1 MQHDMLD
8 SVLVLLA
15 LSVVSV
21 MVMRHYRLPPILA
34 YLAIG
39 VVVGPYGLRWI
50 PETEVIQVMA
60 EVGVVFLIF
69 TIGLEFSFAQFFS
82 MRRTIIGLG
91 GAQVAISTLFGGLIA
106 WYIGLSWQSALVA
119 GGAMALSS
127 TALVIKQLTEQVEMQ
142 SRHGRNALGVLLF
155 QDLAAVPLLVVIPIL
170 AGGQEGS
177 LTGPLVL
184 ALAKA
189 LLVFALIFL
198 LGHFFLKRILFAVA
212 SARSAELFTL
222 TALFLALAAAW
233 LTQWFGLSLALG
245 AFLAGML
252 LSETEYRH
260 QIETD
265 IRPFRDVLMGLFF
278 ISIAAQLN
286 IKLLPQ
292 MWHWILLLLAGLLI
306 GKGVLIAVMSRLFGD
321 EPGVAFR
328 TGAVLGQG
336 GEFGFAII
344 AVALQNNLLA
354 LDDSYPIVASL
365 ILSMFISPLII
376 RHNGILA
383 KLLFPKSYLKN
394 RDLMANRISIATGD
408 LQDHV
413 VICGFGRIGQHLG
426 KFLRIEGI
434 EYLAL
439 DLDPYL
445 IKEASSA
452 GEPVIYGDSTHP
464 EILSASGIKR
474 ARAVVVTSSSIVVA
488 EKTINA
494 ARSVNDRLPIIARV
508 VDDLNLD
515 RLESAGASEVV
526 PEALEASMMLAT
538 YLLERLNVP
547 MDEVLRLVEN
557 ARANH
562 YQDLRCFFH
571 GKETPDDSLAAI
583 RLHSVVLGAK
593 AFAIGKRINQLE
605 LHERGVLVYALKR
618 GAIRGDAPDVNLQL
632 AEGDTLVLEGPKDQL
647 EWAESYLLD
656 GA

>member
-1 MQHDMLD
+1 MQHAILD
-8 SVLVLLA
+8 AVLILLA

-21 MVMRHYRLPPILA
+21 MLMRRLRLPPILA

-39 VVVGPYGLRWI
+39 VIVGPSGLHWI
-50 PETEVIQVMA
+50 PDTEVIQVMA

-69 TIGLEFSFAQFFS
+69 TIGLEFSFSQFFS

-91 GAQVAISTLFGGLIA
+91 GAQVMISTLFGGLIA
-106 WYIGLSWQSALVA
+106 WQIGLTWQAALVA

-127 TALVIKQLTEQVEMQ
+127 TALVIKQLTEQLEMQ

-170 AGGQEGS
+170 AKGSEGS
-177 LTGPLVL
+177 LAGPLSI

-189 LLVFALIFL
+189 ILVFALIFL
-198 LGHFFLKRILFAVA
+198 LGHFFLRRVLFAVA

-222 TALFLALAAAW
+222 TALLLALAAAW
-233 LTQWFGLSLALG
+233 MTQWFGLSLALG

-252 LSETEYRH
+252 LAETEYRH

-286 IKLLPQ
+286 LKILPEI
-292 MWHWILLLLAGLLI
+292 WHWILLLLAGVLI
-306 GKGVLIAVMSRLFGD
+306 GKAVLIGVLSRLFGD

-336 GEFGFAII
+336 SEFGFAII

-365 ILSMFISPLII
+365 ILSMFLSPLII
-376 RHNGILA
+376 RNNGLLA
-383 KLLFPKSYLKN
+383 KWLFPNSYLRN
-394 RDLMANRISIATGD
+394 RDLMANRISKATKG

-413 VICGFGRIGQHLG
+413 VICGFGRIGQHLA

-439 DLDPYL
+439 DLDPFL
-445 IKEASSA
+445 IKEASTA
-452 GEPVIYGDSTHP
+452 GEPVIYGDCTHP
-464 EILSASGIKR
+464 EILAASGLRR
-474 ARAVVVTSSSIVVA
+474 ARAVVVTSSSIAVA
-488 EKTINA
+488 ERAVMA
-494 ARSVNDRLPIIARV
+494 ARAVNDNLPIIARV
-508 VDDLNLD
+508 VDDLNLN
-515 RLESAGASEVV
+515 RLEKVGASEVV

-571 GKETPDDSLAAI
+571 GRETPEDNPEVV
-583 RLHSVVLGAK
+583 RLHSVVLNDSAY
-593 AFAIGKRINQLE
+593 AVGKRIFELE
-605 LHERGVLVYALKR
+605 LRDRGVHVSALKR
-618 GAIRGDAPDVNLQL
+618 GAIRGDSPDVNMQL
-632 AEGDTLVLEGPKDQL
+632 SKGDTLVLEGPKDQL
-647 EWAESYLLD
+647 EWAESYLME
-656 GA
+656 GV

>member
-1 MQHDMLD
+1 MQHDILNG
-8 SVLVLLA
+8 VLILLA

-21 MVMRHYRLPPILA
+21 MLMRRLRLPPILA

-39 VVVGPYGLRWI
+39 VIVGPSGLRWI
-50 PETEVIQVMA
+50 PETDVIQVMA

-69 TIGLEFSFAQFFS
+69 MIGLEFSFAQFFT

-91 GAQVAISTLFGGLIA
+91 GAQVALSTLFGGVIA
-106 WYIGLSWQSALVA
+106 WKIGLTWQAALVA

-127 TALVIKQLTEQVEMQ
+127 TALVIKQLTEQIEMQ

-170 AGGQEGS
+170 AKGSEGS
-177 LTGPLVL
+177 LSGPLVL

-198 LGHFFLKRILFAVA
+198 IGHFFLRRVLFAVA

-222 TALFLALAAAW
+222 TALLLALAAAW
-233 LTQWFGLSLALG
+233 MTQWFGLSLALG
-245 AFLAGML
+245 AFLAGMML
-252 LSETEYRH
+252 GETEYRH

-278 ISIAAQLN
+278 ISVAAQLN
-286 IKLLPQ
+286 LRIIPEI
-292 MWHWILLLLAGLLI
+292 WHWILLLLAGVVL
-306 GKGVLIAVMSRLFGD
+306 GKAALVALMSRLFGD
-321 EPGVAFR
+321 EAGVAFR

-336 GEFGFAII
+336 SEFGFAII

-354 LDDSYPIVASL
+354 LQDSYPILASL

-376 RHNGILA
+376 RHNGLLA
-383 KLLFPKSYLKN
+383 KLLFPSSYLRN
-394 RDLMANRISIATGD
+394 RDLMANRISRATKD
-408 LQDHV
+408 LQNHV
-413 VICGFGRIGQHLG
+413 VICGFGRIGQHLA

-439 DLDPYL
+439 DLDPFL
-445 IKEASSA
+445 IKEAATA
-452 GEPVIYGDSTHP
+452 GEPVIYGDCTHP
-464 EILSASGIKR
+464 EILSASGLKR
-474 ARAVVVTSSSIVVA
+474 ARAVVITSSSIAVA
-488 EKTINA
+488 EKAVAA
-494 ARSVNDRLPIIARV
+494 ARAVNDRLPIIARV
-508 VDDLNLD
+508 VDDLNLN
-515 RLESAGASEVV
+515 RLEKAGASEVV

-538 YLLERLNVP
+538 YLLERLEVP

-571 GKETPDDSLAAI
+571 GKETPDDNPGVL
-583 RLHSVVLGAK
+583 RLHSVVLREQ
-593 AFAIGKRINQLE
+593 AFAVGKRINELE
-605 LHERGVLVYALKR
+605 LQDRGVTVNALKR
-618 GAIRGDAPDVNLQL
+618 GAIRGDCPDANLQL
-632 AEGDTLVLEGPKDQL
+632 SKGDTLVLEGPKDQL
-647 EWAESYLLD
+647 EWAESYLLE